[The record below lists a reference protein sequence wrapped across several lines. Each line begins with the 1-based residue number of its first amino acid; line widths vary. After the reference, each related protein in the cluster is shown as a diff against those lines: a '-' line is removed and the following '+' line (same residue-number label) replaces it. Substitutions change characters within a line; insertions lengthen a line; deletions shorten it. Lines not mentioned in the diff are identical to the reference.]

1 VDAMPQNYVEIRLD
15 TTAPTGLAVSIDNG
29 AVYASS
35 NGVVTLTF
43 SLDASET
50 DTTGYQLL
58 VWGDVNGADA
68 NVKIDEATSTWMTY
82 TNTYTVTLDTT
93 IDGTKTIN
101 ARVRDDVWN
110 STTTPVTA
118 HIQYDKTLPVVTTTN
133 PDRAKISTVADS
145 GGRDR
150 AQFTFTTDV
159 PIKIYEVRVVG
170 STGADHTTG
179 SVIQTTAGSVN
190 TSGDAGAG
198 TFDSN
203 VTPIP
208 VTIMG
213 LDLQSASSGD
223 DIKTIKVF
231 VQDEAG
237 NWSA

>member
-1 VDAMPQNYVEIRLD
+1 MPQNYVEIRLD

-118 HIQYDKTLPVVTTTN
+118 HIQYD
-133 PDRAKISTVADS
+133 
-145 GGRDR
+145 
-150 AQFTFTTDV
+150 
-159 PIKIYEVRVVG
+159 
-170 STGADHTTG
+170 
-179 SVIQTTAGSVN
+179 
-190 TSGDAGAG
+190 
-198 TFDSN
+198 
-203 VTPIP
+203 
-208 VTIMG
+208 
-213 LDLQSASSGD
+213 
-223 DIKTIKVF
+223 
-231 VQDEAG
+231 
-237 NWSA
+237 

>member
-1 VDAMPQNYVEIRLD
+1 MPQNYVEVRLD
-15 TTAPTGLAVSIDNG
+15 TTAPVGLSVSIDNG
-29 AVYASS
+29 GTYASS
-35 NGVVTLTF
+35 SGVVTLTF
-43 SLDASET
+43 ALDASET

-58 VWGDVNGADA
+58 VWGDVNNADP
-68 NVKIDEATSTWMTY
+68 NVKTTDVTSTWMTY
-82 TNTYTVTLDTT
+82 TTSYTVTLDTT
-93 IDGTKTIN
+93 TDGTKTIY

-110 STTTPVTA
+110 STTTPVQDS
-118 HIQYDKTLPVVTTTN
+118 IQYDKTLPVVTTSL
-133 PDRAKISTVADS
+133 PDRNKISTVANS
-145 GGRDR
+145 GGRDQ

-170 STGADHTTG
+170 TTGASHTTG
-179 SVIQTTAGSVN
+179 TIIDVTYGSTN

-203 VTPIP
+203 VNPIS

-213 LDLQSASSGD
+213 LDLQTASAGD
-223 DIKTIKVF
+223 EIKIIKIF